1 MIKNVF
7 PSIHY
12 GTDTLI
18 FTDIISFLASDKVGL
33 SVFKLLQPPRS
44 QSLVDGF
51 SLTGAEVIRAARGR
65 GLWGREASR
74 GRDPGVNGTVSGV
87 L

>member
-1 MIKNVF
+1 MVYFHRPTFSPTLSLYDKNVF

-18 FTDIISFLASDKVGL
+18 FTDIICFLASDKMGL

-44 QSLVDGF
+44 QSLVDRF
-51 SLTGAEVIRAARGR
+51 SLAGG
-65 GLWGREASR
+65 
-74 GRDPGVNGTVSGV
+74 
-87 L
+87 